1 MIIMEII
8 LIACMGFMMFV
19 DIYHFVMLE
28 TRRKSLD
35 RFNRFIDNIENDD
48 ERWSVLSRRI
58 SQLESQV
65 EEREKKR
72 GELDNEI
79 SRLENQ
85 EYLLKMA
92 IYELSKDN
100 EDLAVRSSRI
110 RREIS
115 DGDETVKK
123 IETRIASL
131 SRIKEGLDIIVNN
144 MQAVEIPYL
153 SQSLN
158 SIGITPSV
166 RERLETHGI
175 VYIGELIPL
184 SEQYLMDIW
193 GVGEKTVERIKTKLS
208 ENGVWFGMD
217 VIRIDNR
224 WYRRKTEQPS
234 N

>member
-1 MIIMEII
+1 MNII

-19 DIYHFVMLE
+19 QIYHFVMLE
-28 TRRKSLD
+28 TRKKSLD
-35 RFNRFIDNIENDD
+35 RLNRFIADIKSDD
-48 ERWSVLSRRI
+48 ERWSVLSRRRI

-65 EEREKKR
+65 EDMEKKR
-72 GELDNEI
+72 GELDSDI
-79 SRLENQ
+79 SWLEYQ
-85 EYLLKMA
+85 KYSLKTTNH
-92 IYELSKDN
+92 ELSKDN
-100 EDLAVRSSRI
+100 EELAVQSFRI
-110 RREIS
+110 RREIY
-115 DGDETVKK
+115 DGEETVKK
-123 IETRIASL
+123 METRIASL

-144 MQAVEIPYL
+144 MPAEEVPYL

-166 RERLETHGI
+166 RERLEAHGI